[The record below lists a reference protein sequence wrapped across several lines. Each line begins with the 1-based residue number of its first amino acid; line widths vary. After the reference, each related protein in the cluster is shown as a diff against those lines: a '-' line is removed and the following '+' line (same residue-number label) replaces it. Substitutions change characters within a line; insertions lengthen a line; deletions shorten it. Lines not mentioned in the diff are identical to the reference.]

1 MIGSISWNTRPDFHN
16 PDRKRNGRATDVT
29 AIGVVEV
36 TTKRSFLEVWVIS
49 LGHTMTHWYPATFY
63 LLLPLIGNELGLN
76 YSEIGAILTCQYLV
90 GAISNVPGGLVVDM
104 VGQKTLLMVLS
115 ILWIGISYLLMGFT
129 HAYWLILVCSAL
141 IGIGNNLWHPAAIP
155 LLAQRFPDRRGLAV
169 AFHGMG
175 GNVGD
180 ALAPLAAGLLL
191 TVLSWRNVVILNV
204 FPALI
209 VSALILGYLGRSS
222 DQSATSSDKSS
233 RIKPA
238 DTLWALK
245 TLLKN
250 RTVVMMSTSSA
261 FRSMT
266 QTTLL
271 TFLPVFLANQMG
283 YSPIWI
289 GGCLFALQAAG
300 FIAAPIAGHLS
311 DRMGRRRI
319 IMSSMAM
326 TAVVLL
332 LMAFLGRSTAFV
344 LIISLLGF
352 FLFAIRAVM
361 QAWMLDA
368 TPMNMAG
375 TSIGILFGTQAIGA
389 AIGPALGGILADW
402 YGLTA
407 TFYFLAFTIII
418 ANFLIYFIPDRPGH
432 RIARDSR

>member
-1 MIGSISWNTRPDFHN
+1 MALSLLW
-16 PDRKRNGRATDVT
+16 V
-29 AIGVVEV
+29 GV
-36 TTKRSFLEVWVIS
+36 
-49 LGHTMTHWYPATFY
+49 P
-63 LLLPLIGNELGLN
+63 
-76 YSEIGAILTCQYLV
+76 
-90 GAISNVPGGLVVDM
+90 
-104 VGQKTLLMVLS
+104 
-115 ILWIGISYLLMGFT
+115 YLLMGFT

-155 LLAQRFPDRRGLAV
+155 LLAQWFPDRRGLAV

-180 ALAPLAAGLLL
+180 SLAPLAAGVLL
-191 TVLSWRNVVILNV
+191 TVLSWRDVVILNV

-209 VSALILGYLGRSS
+209 VSLLIVLYLGRSS
-222 DQSATSSDKSS
+222 DQKEKSDDKSS

-238 DTLWALK
+238 DTLGALK

-250 RTVVMMSTSSA
+250 RTVMMVSTSSA

-266 QTTLL
+266 QTALL
-271 TFLPVFLANQMG
+271 TFLPIFLANEMG
-283 YSPIWI
+283 YSSAWI
-289 GGCLFALQAAG
+289 GGCIFGLQAAG

-326 TAVVLL
+326 TAFVLL
-332 LMAFLGRSTAFV
+332 LMATAGRSTAFV
-344 LIISLLGF
+344 LLISFLGF

-368 TPMNMAG
+368 TPRNMGG
-375 TSIGILFGTQAIGA
+375 TSIGILFGGQAIGA
-389 AIGPALGGILADW
+389 AIGPALGGILADT
-402 YGLTA
+402 YGLIA

-418 ANFLIYFIPDRPGH
+418 ANFLIFFTPTEAGVISHTRQKP
-432 RIARDSR
+432 S

>member
-1 MIGSISWNTRPDFHN
+1 M
-16 PDRKRNGRATDVT
+16 T
-29 AIGVVEV
+29 AVNAVNV
-36 TTKRSFLEVWVIS
+36 TTRRSFLDVWVIS

-63 LLLPLIGNELGLN
+63 ILLPLIGNELGLN

-90 GAISNVPGGLVVDM
+90 GAISNVPGGLVVDI
-104 VGQKTLLMVLS
+104 VGRKTLLMALS
-115 ILWIGISYLLMGFT
+115 LLWVGVPYLLMGFT

-155 LLAQRFPDRRGLAV
+155 LLAQWFPDRRGLAV

-180 ALAPLAAGLLL
+180 SLAPLAAGVLL
-191 TVLSWRNVVILNV
+191 TVLSWRDVVILNV

-209 VSALILGYLGRSS
+209 VSLLIVLYLGRSS
-222 DQSATSSDKSS
+222 DQKEKSDDKSS

-238 DTLWALK
+238 DTLGALK

-250 RTVVMMSTSSA
+250 RTVMMVSTSSA

-266 QTTLL
+266 QTALL
-271 TFLPVFLANQMG
+271 TFLPIFLANEMG
-283 YSPIWI
+283 YSSAWI
-289 GGCLFALQAAG
+289 GGCIFGLQAAG

-326 TAVVLL
+326 TAFVLL
-332 LMAFLGRSTAFV
+332 LMATAGRSTAFV
-344 LIISLLGF
+344 LLISFLGF

-368 TPMNMAG
+368 TPRNMGG
-375 TSIGILFGTQAIGA
+375 TSIGILFGGQAIGA
-389 AIGPALGGILADW
+389 AIGPALGGILADT
-402 YGLTA
+402 YGLIA

-418 ANFLIYFIPDRPGH
+418 ANFLIFFTPTEAGVISHTRQKP
-432 RIARDSR
+432 S